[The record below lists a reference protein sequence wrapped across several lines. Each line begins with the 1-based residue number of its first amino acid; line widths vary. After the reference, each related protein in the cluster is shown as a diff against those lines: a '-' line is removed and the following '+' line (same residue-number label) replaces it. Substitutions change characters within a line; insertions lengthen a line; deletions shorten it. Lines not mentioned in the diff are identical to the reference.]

1 MIVSKWTRGVLET
14 FDDEWFNI
22 RQLHAEV
29 ESRSGQTILF
39 NTVEAAVWRAVES
52 GKVESRWERDTPKV
66 DGIIFGRPRPK
77 WQERKE
83 YRWV

>member
-1 MIVSKWTRGVLET
+1 MIVSKWTAGVLET

-22 RQLHAEV
+22 AQLHAEI

-52 GKVESRWERDTPKV
+52 GKVESRWDRAAASADSSVYGTRCQKP
-66 DGIIFGRPRPK
+66 
-77 WQERKE
+77 QMRKE
-83 YRWV
+83 YRWA